1 MKIVFAHF
9 GNRLPKHLTLNIERC
24 KTLFP
29 NIPIVLITNREC
41 KVPRTAELEV
51 SIYDT
56 SSEWLQLD
64 SDLSHPKDFR
74 DNFWLTSVARFLAIK
89 DYLANSP
96 GEILHL
102 ESDVILSEDFHFDRF
117 SKLAKPIAFPIL
129 SSSQGIAS
137 TLYIRNY
144 ETAASLVSLTLEMA
158 SKDSKT
164 TDMLVLRSF
173 YKSYPEK
180 TQLLHIGPLGKTAY
194 RNFGDG
200 TILEEMTSA
209 ALIFNGCFD
218 GLDIGYYLFGVDPRN
233 AKGKKYLRKPLA
245 NSFLNVKETNIK
257 YSSPRN
263 FLNISSNLS
272 EPEIPVFSLHI
283 HSKNAHLFR
292 VKKATKLFKVAVDNY
307 LLPESIE
314 FVPRI
319 FLHSIIQAVKR
330 RLSKRK

>member
-29 NIPIVLITNREC
+29 NIPIVLIANREC
-41 KVPRTAELEV
+41 NVPRTAGLEV
-51 SIYDT
+51 SIYDKN
-56 SSEWLQLD
+56 SEWLQLD
-64 SDLSHPKDFR
+64 SNLSHPKDFR
-74 DNFWLTSVARFLAIK
+74 DNFWLTSVARFLAIR
-89 DYLANSP
+89 DYLANYP
-96 GEILHL
+96 GEILHV
-102 ESDVILSEDFHFDRF
+102 ESDVILSEDFPFDKF
-117 SKLAKPIAFPIL
+117 SKLDKPIAFPIL

-137 TLYIRNY
+137 TLYIRNH
-144 ETAASLVSLTLEMA
+144 ETAALLVSLTLEMA
-158 SKDSKT
+158 SNDSKT

-180 TQLLHIGPLGKTAY
+180 TQLLPIGPLGKSAY

-200 TILEEMTSA
+200 TIFEEMTSA
-209 ALIFNGCFD
+209 ALIFDGCFD
-218 GLDIGYYLFGVDPRN
+218 GADIGYYLFGVDPRN
-233 AKGKKYLRKPLA
+233 ARGKKYLRKSFA
-245 NSFLNVKETNIK
+245 NSFLSVRETIIE
-257 YSSPRN
+257 YSNSRN
-263 FLNISSNLS
+263 FLNIGSNPS
-272 EPEIPVFSLHI
+272 EPKVPIFSLHI

>member
-29 NIPIVLITNREC
+29 NIPIVLIANREC
-41 KVPRTAELEV
+41 NVPRTAGLEV
-51 SIYDT
+51 SIYDKN
-56 SSEWLQLD
+56 SEWLQLD
-64 SDLSHPKDFR
+64 SNLSHPKDFR

-102 ESDVILSEDFHFDRF
+102 ESDVILSKDFPFDRF

-137 TLYIRNY
+137 TLYIRNH
-144 ETAASLVSLTLEMA
+144 ETAALLVSLTLEMA

-180 TQLLHIGPLGKTAY
+180 TQLLPIGPIGKTAY
-194 RNFGDG
+194 RNFAEG

-257 YSSPRN
+257 YSSSRN

-272 EPEIPVFSLHI
+272 EPEIPIFSLHI
-283 HSKNAHLFR
+283 HSKNAKLFQIEQS
-292 VKKATKLFKVAVDNY
+292 TKLFKVAVKNY
-307 LLPESIE
+307 RFPESIE
-314 FVPRI
+314 FLPRI
-319 FLHSIIQAVKR
+319 FLNSIIQAFKR
-330 RLSKRK
+330 RIYKRK

>member
-9 GNRLPKHLTLNIERC
+9 GNRLPKYLTLNIERC

-29 NIPIVLITNREC
+29 NIPIVLIANREC
-41 KVPRTAELEV
+41 KVPRIGGIEV

-64 SDLSHPKDFR
+64 RNLSHPKDFR
-74 DNFWLTSVARFLAIK
+74 ENFWLTSLARFLAFE
-89 DYLANSP
+89 DYMSNYP
-96 GEILHL
+96 GEILHV
-102 ESDVILSEDFHFDRF
+102 ESDVILSKDFPFDTF
-117 SKLAKPIAFPIL
+117 SNLDRPIAFPIL
-129 SSSQGIAS
+129 SNSQGIAS
-137 TLYIRNY
+137 TLYIRNH
-144 ETAASLVSLTLEMA
+144 ETAALLVSVTLEIA

-180 TQLLHIGPLGKTAY
+180 TQLLPIGPLGKSAY
-194 RNFGDG
+194 QNFGDG
-200 TILEEMTSA
+200 TILAEINSA
-209 ALIFNGCFD
+209 ASIFDGCFD

-245 NSFLNVKETNIK
+245 NSFLNMKETNIE
-257 YSSPRN
+257 YSSSRN

-272 EPEIPVFSLHI
+272 EPGIPIFSLHI
-283 HSKNAHLFR
+283 HSKN
-292 VKKATKLFKVAVDNY
+292 TKLFQIGQSTKLFQMAAKNY
-307 LLPESIE
+307 LLPESID

-319 FLHSIIQAVKR
+319 FLYSIIQAVKR
-330 RLSKRK
+330 RISKRK